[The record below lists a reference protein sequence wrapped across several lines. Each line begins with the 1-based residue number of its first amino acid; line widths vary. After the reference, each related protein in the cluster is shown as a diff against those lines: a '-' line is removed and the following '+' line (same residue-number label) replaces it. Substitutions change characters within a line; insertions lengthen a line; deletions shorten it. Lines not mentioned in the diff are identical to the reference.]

1 MKLRL
6 TSFLLALSAIFL
18 STIGADAASKS
29 WRPESVAVR
38 EIELAKEF
46 SEKGLKLGSP
56 VFLRV
61 YKQTSE
67 MELWVQQG
75 PRYELFKIYKICR
88 WSGGLGPKFYEGDRQ
103 SPEGLYRIT
112 TSDLIVNR
120 RWDRA
125 MNINYPN
132 NFDQANGRGGSSI
145 LIHGGCGSI
154 GCFAIQNQNVEEV
167 YGAVYAAL
175 RNNQAY
181 VPVLT
186 LPFRYSALA
195 PEKEDTLHM
204 SEFWSDLRRADLL
217 FERDKLPPTAWI
229 CDGRYYF
236 ADRRGDRRRHAVHL
250 PGCKP
255 LDNRAG
261 MRDAKNRPEP
271 RTTVADA
278 STQAAESPQKA
289 VEAVA
294 QAGSPQKT
302 VETVAQAGSL
312 QKAVETVAQA
322 GSLQNA
328 VETVAQAGSL
338 QNVVETVAQAGSP
351 EDAAEAAAQAES
363 PQKAVEAVAHAN
375 PRGRLQSRL
384 RHAALKSAS
393 ACPKKYSR
401 CRHFVRAGLKRT
413 RFAGRRSNILR
424 IRRHSAR
431 GGGKLRRL

>member
-18 STIGADAASKS
+18 STIAADAASKS
-29 WRPESVAVR
+29 WRPELVAER
-38 EIELAKEF
+38 EIDLAKEF

-112 TSDLIVNR
+112 TSDLIVNQ

-132 NFDQANGRGGSSI
+132 NFDQVNGRGGSSI

-167 YGAVYAAL
+167 YGAVRAAL
-175 RNNQAY
+175 RNSQAY

-217 FERDKLPPTAWI
+217 FERDKLPPIAWI

-271 RTTVADA
+271 HVTVADA
-278 STQAAESPQKA
+278 STQAPL
-289 VEAVA
+289 
-294 QAGSPQKT
+294 QAGSPQNT
-302 VETVAQAGSL
+302 VETVAQAGSP

-322 GSLQNA
+322 GSPENA
-328 VETVAQAGSL
+328 IETVAQA
-338 QNVVETVAQAGSP
+338 ESP
-351 EDAAEAAAQAES
+351 EKAIES
-363 PQKAVEAVAHAN
+363 VAHAS
-375 PRGRLQSRL
+375 PQGRLQSRL
-384 RHAALKSAS
+384 RHAALKSTP
-393 ACPKKYSR
+393 ACPKKYPR
-401 CRHFVRAGLKRT
+401 CRSFVGAEPKRT
-413 RFAGRRSNILR
+413 RSALKRSNILR
-424 IRRHSAR
+424 VRHHSAR

>member
-6 TSFLLALSAIFL
+6 TSFLLTLSAIFL

-29 WRPESVAVR
+29 WRPESVAER
-38 EIELAKEF
+38 EIDLAKEF

-112 TSDLIVNR
+112 TSDLIVNQ

-132 NFDQANGRGGSSI
+132 NFDQVNGRGGSSI

-167 YGAVYAAL
+167 YGAVRAAL
-175 RNNQAY
+175 RNSQAY

-217 FERDKLPPTAWI
+217 FERDRLPPIAWI

-271 RTTVADA
+271 HATVADA
-278 STQAAESPQKA
+278 STQAPP
-289 VEAVA
+289 
-294 QAGSPQKT
+294 QAGSPQNT
-302 VETVAQAGSL
+302 AETVAQAGSP

-322 GSLQNA
+322 GSPENA
-328 VETVAQAGSL
+328 IETVAQA
-338 QNVVETVAQAGSP
+338 A
-351 EDAAEAAAQAES
+351 S
-363 PQKAVEAVAHAN
+363 PQTAVESVAHASSQ
-375 PRGRLQSRL
+375 GRLQSRL
-384 RHAALKSAS
+384 RHAALKSTA
-393 ACPKKYSR
+393 ACPKKYPR
-401 CRHFVRAGLKRT
+401 CRSFVGAEPKRT
-413 RFAGRRSNILR
+413 RSAGRRSNILR
-424 IRRHSAR
+424 VKHHSAR
-431 GGGKLRRL
+431 GGAKLRRL

>member
-6 TSFLLALSAIFL
+6 ASFLLALFAVFL
-18 STIGADAASKS
+18 TIIAAAHAASRS
-29 WRPESVAVR
+29 WHPESVAAR
-38 EIELAKEF
+38 EIDLAKEF
-46 SEKGLKLGSP
+46 EEKGLKLGLP
-56 VFLRV
+56 VFVRV

-88 WSGGLGPKFYEGDRQ
+88 WSGGLGPKFHEGDRQ

-132 NFDQANGRGGSSI
+132 TFDQLNGRSGSSI

-154 GCFAIQNQNVEEV
+154 GCFAIQNENVEEV
-167 YGAVYAAL
+167 YGAVRAAL
-175 RNNQAY
+175 RNSQAY

-186 LPFRYSALA
+186 LPFRFSALA
-195 PEKEDTLHM
+195 PQKEDTLHM

-255 LDNRAG
+255 LDNPAG

-271 RTTVADA
+271 QMTVADA
-278 STQAAESPQKA
+278 SAQAPQ
-289 VEAVA
+289 
-294 QAGSPQKT
+294 QAGSPRKAI
-302 VETVAQAGSL
+302 ETATQAGRP
-312 QKAVETVAQA
+312 QEAVETVAQA
-322 GSLQNA
+322 GSPQKA
-328 VETVAQAGSL
+328 VETVAHA
-338 QNVVETVAQAGSP
+338 SP
-351 EDAAEAAAQAES
+351 PA
-363 PQKAVEAVAHAN
+363 
-375 PRGRLQSRL
+375 RLQSRL
-384 RHAALKSAS
+384 RHAALKSTP
-393 ACPKKYSR
+393 ACPKKYPR
-401 CRHFVRAGLKRT
+401 CRYFVGPEPKRT
-413 RFAGRRSNILR
+413 QSAARRSNVLR
-424 IRRHSAR
+424 VKHRSAR